1 MTRQTTEILN
11 KMETILAKPEAWT
24 QGVWARDKDGEPIEP
39 VFDGAVCFCLHGARR
54 RAVGVKHELNVALSD
69 QIRDRLSAAA
79 VTLFPDR
86 AIGSKDRPGHKVVG
100 FNDHPDTT
108 HADVIQVIRLAAA
121 I

>member
-11 KMETILAKPEAWT
+11 KMESLLAKPEAWT
-24 QGVWARDKDGEPIEP
+24 QGVWARDKNGEPIEP
-39 VFDGAVCFCLHGARR
+39 TSDGATCFCLHGARR
-54 RAVGVKHELNVALSD
+54 RAVWARREMDTALD
-69 QIRDRLSAAA
+69 DAIRDRLSAAA

-108 HADVIQVIRLAAA
+108 HADVLQVVRLAAA